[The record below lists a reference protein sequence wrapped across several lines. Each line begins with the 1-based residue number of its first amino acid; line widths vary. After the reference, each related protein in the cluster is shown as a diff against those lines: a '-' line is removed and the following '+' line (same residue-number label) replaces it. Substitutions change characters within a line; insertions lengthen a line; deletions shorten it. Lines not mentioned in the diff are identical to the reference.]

1 MRINRFTFAMAV
13 LALVGISLHIFGDQG
28 YTFLNR
34 SDDTISAGAPILDCP
49 AVVNVGPVEYG
60 TVIEANF
67 SVANR
72 GGSELVLNEFRSGC
86 TCESIEVKRGDSFV
100 RVGEVRLKPNESAY
114 MRLVMSISE
123 RARKSMSSPIYF
135 RTNVPDR
142 PEARLVVDVPV
153 ILAGLSAVPR
163 SVTFGEV
170 AVGSDSPHLVQLFD
184 ARTVRRR
191 ISEVRSSD
199 PERVRAKLLPLKAGV
214 AGLDEAGRGVLVGML
229 EVTVDTASPGRVSC
243 DVTVYFE
250 EPDVPPETIPV
261 AGRVVAPV
269 EVYPPI
275 LHLPRS
281 TSNGFVYSGSCLCR
295 NTSTSGDMALKVTQS
310 PKGVSVKVAEAASGG
325 FWKIQVELTEEYG
338 TPDTPRDLT
347 VKLLATLGE
356 RQHEVDIILRIQPG
370 GMK

>member
-1 MRINRFTFAMAV
+1 MRHNRFICAV
-13 LALVGISLHIFGDQG
+13 VAFGLVGVFLHFFGGRIHSFFDS
-28 YTFLNR
+28 
-34 SDDTISAGAPILDCP
+34 SDDTVAAGAPILECP
-49 AVVNVGPVEYG
+49 AIVNVGPVEYG

-100 RVGEVRLKPNESAY
+100 RVGEVRLKPNESAL
-114 MRLVMSISE
+114 MRLVMSVSE
-123 RARKSMSSPIYF
+123 RARESMSSPIYF
-135 RTNVPDR
+135 HTNVPDR

-170 AVGSDSPHLVQLFD
+170 PVGSDSRHLVQLFD

-214 AGLDEAGRGVLVGML
+214 AGLDEAGRGVLVG
-229 EVTVDTASPGRVSC
+229 TVEMTIDTKSPGHVSC
-243 DVTVYFE
+243 DVTVYWE
-250 EPDVPPETIPV
+250 EREASPETIHL

-281 TSNGFVYSGSCLCR
+281 TTNGFVYSGSCLCR
-295 NTSTSGDMALKVTQS
+295 NTSTSGDMALKVTQA
-310 PKGVSVKVAEAASGG
+310 PKGYPSKWLKPLPVG
-325 FWKIQVELTEEYG
+325 FGRSRLSLPMNTAYPKCREI
-338 TPDTPRDLT
+338 
-347 VKLLATLGE
+347 
-356 RQHEVDIILRIQPG
+356 
-370 GMK
+370 